1 MEVYEYIISFVL
13 IFLSIAIIVIV
24 LLQQS
29 KQQGLSGAIAGG
41 AETFFGKNKSRS
53 NEAKLSRIT
62 KILAACF
69 FVLSL
74 GVTLLLGF
82 LK

>member
-62 KILAACF
+62 KILATCF